1 MLCQKCNKNI
11 ATVFVSAIVDGKNS
25 QMYLCTECA
34 KEFHN
39 SMNSDMQ
46 IPFPIEDVLSN
57 MGINQD
63 ILKAWKS
70 LIGNPEIDEN
80 KNGFEIEEPKTEI
93 PNKVEENK
101 EELDIKCSLCN
112 TTFSEYKKTGKLGCS
127 KCYSNFE
134 EQLKPIIEGIYGYSN
149 HIGKFPKD
157 AYQDVEAIREVE
169 QLKEQLNIAIEK
181 EEYEQAAELRDR
193 ILELESNSI

>member
-11 ATVFVSAIVDGKNS
+11 ATVFVTTIVNGQNS

-34 KEFHN
+34 KEFHS
-39 SMNSDMQ
+39 SMNPDMQ
-46 IPFPIEDVLSN
+46 IPFPIDDILSKMGINEDVLES
-57 MGINQD
+57 
-63 ILKAWKS
+63 WKS
-70 LIGNPEIDEN
+70 WMGDLEEVEN
-80 KNGFEIEEPKTEI
+80 KKEIKIQAEKKEI
-93 PNKVEENK
+93 SDKVEK
-101 EELDIKCSLCN
+101 EEVVDIKCNLCN

-134 EQLKPIIEGIYGYSN
+134 EELKPIKEGIYGYSD

-157 AYQDVEAIREVE
+157 VHKDVEAIREVE
-169 QLKEQLNIAIEK
+169 ELKQQLNIAIEK

-193 ILELESNSI
+193 ILELESNNI